1 MLKDY
6 TKDVKSEE
14 GRGVKKIN
22 HKKYNHKKIKIYDG
36 NRTVRCPILSVIIRV
51 ISKIGRPRNGSP
63 ICQSRV

>member
-14 GRGVKKIN
+14 GRGV
-22 HKKYNHKKIKIYDG
+22 KKIKIYDG

-51 ISKIGRPRNGSP
+51 INKIGRPRNGSS